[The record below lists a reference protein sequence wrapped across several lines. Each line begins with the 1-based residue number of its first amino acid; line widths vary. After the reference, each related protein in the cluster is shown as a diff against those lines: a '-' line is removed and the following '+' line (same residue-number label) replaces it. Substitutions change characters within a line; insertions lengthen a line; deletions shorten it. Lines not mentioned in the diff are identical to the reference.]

1 MPIRFRCVYCDKLL
15 GIATRKAGT
24 VVNCPQC
31 GQPLI
36 VPTPEPEPEAAPA
49 QVGVKSAPA
58 PAPMTVPKGN
68 VFEADDFDV
77 LLEADATVQA
87 PPEPPSQPMRKA
99 AVKPPQPATA
109 PISSRQYAPE
119 PRQHAFEDSQP
130 YAPLPLPAPA
140 RAKGIVLSGGKIVLL
155 VAAVGFLML
164 VAFGVGL
171 LVGRML
177 WRAD

>member
-36 VPTPEPEPEAAPA
+36 VPTPEPEPEPA
-49 QVGVKSAPA
+49 HVGSKSAPA
-58 PAPMTVPKGN
+58 TAPAGN
-68 VFEADDFDV
+68 VFEQDDFDV

-87 PPEPPSQPMRKA
+87 APEPPPQPRRKTS
-99 AVKPPQPATA
+99 VKPPAPDPSPLPPRPYAAEQRWPATGG
-109 PISSRQYAPE
+109 
-119 PRQHAFEDSQP
+119 SQQ

-140 RAKGIVLSGGKIVLL
+140 PPKGIVLSGGKMILAV
-155 VAAVGFLML
+155 VAVCFLML
-164 VAFGVGL
+164 VAFGIGL
-171 LVGRML
+171 LVGRQMSGG
-177 WRAD
+177 